1 MCCGPAGGVMG
12 ALEMLSD
19 GGYAENLDSIYK
31 SPGKFI
37 QHSAGA
43 VLVRYR
49 RGLAGQSAVVV
60 RISFW
65 LRFVQPQKP
74 PAHLNDTSC
83 QAGGAVYGAI
93 GRIRAV
99 GCVLGLE
106 VFAPTRRG
114 TLLCEK
120 FFVEARA

>member
-1 MCCGPAGGVMG
+1 MCCGPAGCVMG
-12 ALEMLSD
+12 ALEMFSD

-31 SPGKFI
+31 STGKSI

-49 RGLAGQSAVVV
+49 RGLAGQSAVMV

-65 LRFVQPQKP
+65 LRFVQPRKP
-74 PAHLNDTSC
+74 PCTSELYVVPS
-83 QAGGAVYGAI
+83 GGAVYGAI

-120 FFVEARA
+120 FFVESRG

>member
-1 MCCGPAGGVMG
+1 MG
-12 ALEMLSD
+12 ALEMFSD

-65 LRFVQPQKP
+65 LRFVQPRKP

-83 QAGGAVYGAI
+83 QVGAPYT
-93 GRIRAV
+93 
-99 GCVLGLE
+99 GLLAE
-106 VFAPTRRG
+106 FAP
-114 TLLCEK
+114 
-120 FFVEARA
+120 

>member
-12 ALEMLSD
+12 ALEMFSD

-65 LRFVQPQKP
+65 LRFVQPRKP